1 MCLGFVWISFIQK
14 RLKSLKNDQKMP
26 QKRVKNDQ
34 NWLKMTKNEQSE
46 KMGLYK
52 RVMNGW

>member
-1 MCLGFVWISFIQK
+1 MIKKC
-14 RLKSLKNDQKMP
+14 